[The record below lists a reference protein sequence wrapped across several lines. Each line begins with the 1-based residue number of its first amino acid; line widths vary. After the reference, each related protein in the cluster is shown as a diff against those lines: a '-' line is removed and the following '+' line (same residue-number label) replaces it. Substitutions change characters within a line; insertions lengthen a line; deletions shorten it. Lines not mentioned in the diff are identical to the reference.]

1 MTGHRFH
8 YEHAD
13 RLLDPK
19 RKEWIDPQQAISML
33 SVKPDDTVVDLG
45 AGNGYFTIPLAQA
58 TNGKVYAVDVQ
69 PEMIQLLKKRA
80 QQFAITN
87 IEYQVAD
94 VASTALLSHS
104 MDKGI
109 MAFVFHEV
117 EQKDAVVDEIRRVM
131 KPNGRFLFIEWEAVE
146 SEMGPPLHE
155 RIPSDELL
163 SYVKQKASDVELVRF
178 HPAVYG
184 LLIRWK

>member
-1 MTGHRFH
+1 MAGHRFH
-8 YEHAD
+8 YEHAE

-19 RKEWIDPQQAISML
+19 RKEWIDPQQAISVL
-33 SVKPDDTVVDLG
+33 SVQPDDAVADLG

-94 VASTALLSHS
+94 VASTALPSHS

-117 EQKDAVVDEIRRVM
+117 ERKEAAIDEIRRVM
-131 KPNGRFLFIEWEAVE
+131 KPNGQFLLIEWEAIE

-155 RIPSDELL
+155 RIPSDELF
-163 SYVKQKASDVELVRF
+163 SYVKQKADNVELVRF

-184 LLIRWK
+184 LLIHWE

>member
-8 YEHAD
+8 HEHAE

-19 RKEWIDPQQAISML
+19 RKEWIDPEKAISML
-33 SVKPDDTVVDLG
+33 SVKPDDTIMDLG

-58 TNGKVYAVDVQ
+58 TNGNVYAVDVQ
-69 PEMIQLLKKRA
+69 PEMIELLKQRA
-80 QQFAITN
+80 QQLGMTN
-87 IEYQVAD
+87 IQYQVAD
-94 VASTALLSHS
+94 VVSTSLSS
-104 MDKGI
+104 RSIDKGI

-117 EQKDAVVDEIRRVM
+117 EQKDAAIDEIRRVM
-131 KPNGRFLFIEWEAVE
+131 KPDGTFLLIEWEAIE

-155 RIPSDELL
+155 RIPSDQLL
-163 SYVKQKASDVELVRF
+163 SYMKQKAGHVELVRF

-184 LLIRWK
+184 LLIRWT

>member
-8 YEHAD
+8 YEHAE

-33 SVKPDDTVVDLG
+33 SVKPNDTIVDLG
-45 AGNGYFTIPLAQA
+45 SGNGYFTIPLAQA
-58 TNGKVYAVDVQ
+58 TNGKVYAIDVQ
-69 PEMIQLLKKRA
+69 PEMIELLKQRA
-80 QQFAITN
+80 EKLAITN
-87 IEYQVAD
+87 IEYRVAD
-94 VASTALLSHS
+94 VASTALPSHS
-104 MDKGI
+104 LDKGI

-117 EQKDAVVDEIRRVM
+117 ERKEAAIDEIRRVM
-131 KPNGRFLFIEWEAVE
+131 KPKGQFLLIEWEAIE

-155 RIPSDELL
+155 RIPSDELF
-163 SYVKQKASDVELVRF
+163 SYVKQKAGNVELVRF

-184 LLIRWK
+184 LLIRWE

>member
-1 MTGHRFH
+1 MAGHRFQ

-69 PEMIQLLKKRA
+69 PEMVELLKQRA
-80 QQFAITN
+80 EKLAITN
-87 IEYQVAD
+87 IEYRVAD
-94 VASTALLSHS
+94 VTSTTLPSHS
-104 MDKGI
+104 VDKGI

-117 EQKDAVVDEIRRVM
+117 EQKDAAIDEICRVM
-131 KPNGRFLFIEWEAVE
+131 KPNGRFLLIEWEAVE

-163 SYVKQKASDVELVRF
+163 SYMEQRANNVELVRF

-184 LLIRWK
+184 LLVHWE